1 MTYLQHPVNEDRPV
15 RIAVIGA
22 GWIGKFHAES
32 IARRIPNARLE
43 AIADPV
49 LPALESLAGR
59 LGVSKI
65 STDPADVLAD
75 PDVDAVLI
83 AAPLRFH
90 SELIAAAAKAGKDV
104 FCEKPGGRTIAEL
117 DAAIDA
123 ADTAGVVL
131 HFGFNRRYSA
141 DFAAARKL
149 IDDGAVGVP
158 QLLRSLTRDPG
169 TEAGLNNPERIAP
182 GTIFLETLIHD
193 FDTLNWLNPGAI
205 PVRVHA
211 VADAL
216 VAPEA
221 KAGGLLDTAVVTVTY
236 SNGAIAVAEANFNAL
251 YGYDVRGEVFGSAGM
266 VTAGGP
272 QASNATSYTAA
283 GIASDTV
290 RLNVDLFHDAY
301 TAELAHF
308 ANAVKARLSGAV
320 EDITTAANAP
330 AAAGGTDARNAL
342 AVALAAFKSAQTGLP
357 VDVVDF
363 AELRA
368 AEAAPQT
375 AAAGLRTA
383 GLQTAGLGA

>member
-1 MTYLQHPVNEDRPV
+1 MTYLQHPLVEDRPV

-32 IARRIPNARLE
+32 IARRVPNARLE

-49 LPALESLAGR
+49 LPAVQELASK
-59 LGVSKI
+59 LGTTKI
-65 STDPADVLAD
+65 STDTADVLAD

-83 AAPLRFH
+83 ASPLRFH
-90 SELIAAAAKAGKDV
+90 AELNTAAAHAGKDI

-123 ADTAGVVL
+123 AASAGVVL
-131 HFGFNRRYSA
+131 RFGFNRRYSS

-149 IDDGAVGVP
+149 IDDGAVGTP

-169 TEAGLNNPERIAP
+169 TEAGLSNPERIAP

-193 FDTLNWLNPGAI
+193 FDTLNWLNPGAV
-205 PVRVHA
+205 PVTVHA

-266 VTAGGP
+266 VTAGTP
-272 QASNATSYTAA
+272 QATNATSYTAA
-283 GIASDTV
+283 GIASETS
-290 RLNVDLFHDAY
+290 RLNIHLFHDAY

-308 ANAVKARLSGAV
+308 ADDVAARRGYGR
-320 EDITTAANAP
+320 TTAAAAP
-330 AAAGGTDARNAL
+330 AVAAPGGVDARNAL
-342 AVALAAFKSAQTGLP
+342 AVALAAFRSSETGLP
-357 VDVVDF
+357 VEVSEI
-363 AELRA
+363 AELRP
-368 AEAAPQT
+368 AEDAVQLQG
-375 AAAGLRTA
+375 AGA
-383 GLQTAGLGA
+383 